1 MAENTPA
8 TVSPGQLA
16 TADQYN
22 TIVGFFNNYGVASY
36 ASDPAT
42 PNEGQVWYNS
52 TQGRVKASVVA
63 PVITHKTNFTAPT
76 GHNKVHALAYD
87 GTYIYAGYN
96 TSPGV
101 VDQIIP
107 STMALSK
114 TFTAPTGHNKV
125 HALAYDGTYIYAA
138 YGAGEVVDQIIPSM
152 MILNKTSATL
162 QGNCASLAYDGTY
175 IYAGLSL
182 SPGVVQQIIPSTLA
196 IGITFNMISDYAN
209 AIALLNGRLYAGSG
223 LNTYGPAVVECFDVT
238 SGASICL
245 GQTNGNL
252 GHIYAVIP
260 IHDFVF
266 VGGMDNI
273 IIAYDPT
280 TLSIL
285 AYRGPND
292 ILGNFGSILSFAFD
306 GTYLYT
312 GLSQS
317 PGIVGQLE
325 ITTKQMTRNVA

>member
-42 PNEGQVWYNS
+42 PNEGQIWFNS

-107 STMALSK
+107 STMALNK
-114 TFTAPTGHNKV
+114 TFTAPTGHNTV

-175 IYAGLSL
+175 IYAGLST

-209 AIALLNGRLYAGSG
+209 AIAFLNGRLYAGSG
-223 LNTYGPAVVECFDVT
+223 LNQYGPAVVECFDVA

-266 VGGMDNI
+266 VGGMVNI

-325 ITTKQMTRNVA
+325 IATKQMTRNVA